1 MSTPIEMT
9 SNKPYIVGAFYD
21 WISDNDLTPYIVVD
35 VSVYGVMVPMSFVN
49 DGQIV
54 LNISSSAVGS
64 IVMGEA
70 AIEFSARFGGK
81 LEHLVVPYG
90 AIGAIYAKEN
100 GAGTSL
106 PIEHPE
112 VVEED
117 DVPAKPA
124 LAGVES
130 KPVASTGEGKEATG
144 TKATADKTSE
154 DKPAKGRPSLKVVK

>member
-1 MSTPIEMT
+1 MSTSIEMT

-64 IVMGEA
+64 IVMGET

-81 LEHLVVPYG
+81 LEHLMVPYG

-112 VVEED
+112 IVDED
-117 DVPAKPA
+117 DAPAKPA
-124 LAGVES
+124 LTGVES
-130 KPVASTGEGKEATG
+130 SSTESEQAQGATTGDIEDKPE
-144 TKATADKTSE
+144 
-154 DKPAKGRPSLKVVK
+154 KPAKGRPSLTVVK